1 MHDVQRISELVVPR
15 FAARSRA
22 TFGSLDCEMFKRAC
36 GWIRFNCCFAM
47 HVRRAR
53 NTNMLIPSFF
63 YVELTLSQA
72 IYCSYIQSTRAM
84 HRSFR
89 KDRPHFSRIRDIFRS
104 KRRRY
109 QRTFRERERDRES
122 GKIDG
127 TDRCRHVSA
136 AFKSSQEKKE

>member
-36 GWIRFNCCFAM
+36 GWIRFNCCFTM

-63 YVELTLSQA
+63 YVDLTLSPATYIAA
-72 IYCSYIQSTRAM
+72 IYSLLELRI
-84 HRSFR
+84 
-89 KDRPHFSRIRDIFRS
+89 DRFVKIDHVSLTFATYFVANVVGIKERS
-104 KRRRY
+104 K
-109 QRTFRERERDRES
+109 RERERAIEREREDRWHGS
-122 GKIDG
+122 MSA
-127 TDRCRHVSA
+127 RVCR
-136 AFKSSQEKKE
+136 F

>member
-63 YVELTLSQA
+63 YVDLTLSPATYIAA
-72 IYCSYIQSTRAM
+72 IYSLLELRI
-84 HRSFR
+84 
-89 KDRPHFSRIRDIFRS
+89 DRFVKIDHVSLTFATYFVANVVGIKERS
-104 KRRRY
+104 K
-109 QRTFRERERDRES
+109 RERERAIEREREDRWHGS
-122 GKIDG
+122 MSA
-127 TDRCRHVSA
+127 RVCR
-136 AFKSSQEKKE
+136 F